1 MTNKHQFIQ
10 IYFTIDNRE
19 KAEEIANLL
28 VETRLA
34 ACVQISGPIQSLY
47 HWAGKIEKATEW
59 KCTIK
64 TAKELYQEVRAL
76 IKSKHSYEI
85 PEIFS
90 QEVAEVDPD
99 YEKWLIKMLKRNLR

>member
-1 MTNKHQFIQ
+1 MKVVHKLIQ
-10 IYFTIDNRE
+10 IYFTIDDRE
-19 KAEEIANLL
+19 KAEEIANTL
-28 VETRLA
+28 VENRLA
-34 ACVQISGPIQSLY
+34 ACVQISGPIQSIY

-76 IKSKHSYEI
+76 IKLKHSYEI

-90 QEVAEVDPD
+90 QEVAEIDPD
-99 YEKWLIKMLKRNLR
+99 YEKWLIKMLKCNLR